1 MTETF
6 WRVEAKLIDEKGKNH
21 NIKWCR
27 GKIFDKTCVSVI
39 LNRLISN
46 GAGKEGEVLSVKK
59 INVK

>member
-1 MTETF
+1 
-6 WRVEAKLIDEKGKNH
+6 LDENGKSY

-46 GAGKEGEVLSVKK
+46 GGSKEGEVLSVKK
-59 INVK
+59 STVK